1 VVVARYRLNVD
12 YTSATKGD
20 DDGHPVFTPNVNVT
34 GGSGLSTNDTIV
46 GPLGTQAIAAAV
58 AVTPATSS
66 SWTVAGTVTAN
77 AGAGTGSIATA
88 QVTVTTGN
96 VSVVA
101 ARAGRAS
108 VTIINLGTV
117 DVWLGVTGVSTST
130 GILLLGV
137 KGSAVTIPTSAAVF
151 GTVGSGTQAVAVLE
165 SF

>member
-1 VVVARYRLNVD
+1 MTATRAGPNDWLSAVQVD
-12 YTSATKGD
+12 S
-20 DDGHPVFTPNVNVT
+20 DGHAAYQLNVNVV
-34 GGSGLSTNDTIV
+34 GGAGAPSNVTVVS
-46 GPLGTQAIAAAV
+46 PLGTQAIAASV
-58 AVTPATSS
+58 AVTPATSA

-77 AGAGTGSIATA
+77 AGAGAGSIATA
-88 QVTVTTGN
+88 QVSVTTGN

-117 DVWLGVTGVSTST
+117 DVWLGATGVTTST

-137 KGSAVTIPTSAAVF
+137 KGASVTIPTSAAVF
-151 GTVGSGTQAVAVLE
+151 GTTGSGTQTVAVLE